1 MKLEAG
7 KGTKSPAIHAFQK
20 RLALVPPLLPLNG
33 VMKKDWRATIV
44 RFGLVGR
51 LGLALLLL
59 LVSAAPATAA
69 INLVTSAKA
78 SGPNVGAASPW
89 YLQVDVN
96 TPGNS
101 TVVVAVAV
109 KNTAVTPGSVTDS
122 GGSLYVLLA
131 DQIVNVTYARV
142 TLWATVAAG
151 AKNSTWV
158 RVNTCCT
165 GTDMVAA
172 VASYSGVVS
181 LGSAV
186 KAFTSPASSTAQISV
201 PTSDANSWV
210 VAAMATAGNSTLGGS
225 TGNLRQN
232 AIANATVG
240 GALMDN
246 TSATPVSNTLSILP
260 TPQYT
265 AMAAVELRTVPG
277 ISLLG
282 TPVSSAVS
290 NNVCTMSGIPAA
302 GINLPGKVNV
312 VVVAFGATGGN
323 NSVSTITENPGPNT
337 YTQRAVINGGATART
352 EIWTASGGTGTVNV
366 TLPGSVKVACAVATY
381 VGVAAFGSTTTASG
395 TTTNPSTAA
404 LTTQDYNN
412 VVVGGF
418 AWTGATTATA
428 FAGGGT
434 LEKSAATS
442 GGSGNTTVALVDK
455 TSTTTASLTTQAT
468 HGSGQWAVAALEL
481 RASRSG
487 WNYTTGGA
495 NMAPPALDPW
505 NNIVVAGSNDN
516 KLHVLADTDGLQK
529 FAPFAGAAGPIASR
543 PTVIPAGYSTTGLN
557 IAYFGSQDGYVYAV
571 DTATGTQVAGW
582 NKVLLPTTGGMVQ
595 GGVAI
600 GLKAGGLTAL
610 THDLVFVGTSNV
622 SSDANYKSDNKVY
635 ALDGNNGNVV
645 WTFAPSSPG
654 MDIISSTPYVDYA
667 NSAVWV
673 TSRSNTNS
681 QPSVWKLRLS
691 DGLLLASWSKVQG
704 GASPLGDI
712 DSAPNGSADGSVV
725 YVGTNGG
732 TINAIK
738 TGASYTG
745 LDPAGSIVTYTPV
758 STAPCNC
765 TGAGT
770 VKMPWWLSFSMPDT
784 IIFSRNATVHSVS
797 FNGTTTFTPN
807 WTVTPTGA
815 PTSVSG
821 PVDDGVNH
829 YIYVGGSDGKVH
841 QLDLTSNG
849 TDTKQLPVSA
859 STPTLGDPTFNAD
872 LNLLYIGGTDG
883 RTYTFQVP
891 LPLP

>member
-1 MKLEAG
+1 MN
-7 KGTKSPAIHAFQK
+7 
-20 RLALVPPLLPLNG
+20 R
-33 VMKKDWRATIV
+33 DWRVTTV
-44 RFGLVGR
+44 GFGLVGR
-51 LGLALLLL
+51 IGLTL
-59 LVSAAPATAA
+59 LVLLASAAPAAAA

-89 YLQVDVN
+89 YLQVNVN

-101 TVVVAVAV
+101 TVVVAVAI
-109 KNTAVTPGSVTDS
+109 KNTAVAPGSVTDS
-122 GGSLYVLLA
+122 GGSVYVLLA
-131 DQIVNVTYARV
+131 DQIVNVSYARV
-142 TLWATVAAG
+142 QLWSTVAAG

-158 RVNTCCT
+158 KVNTCCT

-181 LGSAV
+181 LGTV
-186 KAFTSPASSTAQISV
+186 FKTFTATATTTAPISV
-201 PTSDANSWV
+201 TTLDANNWV
-210 VAAMATAGNSTLGGS
+210 VAAMATARGTLPGGS
-225 TGNLRQN
+225 PGNLRQK
-232 AIANATVG
+232 AVANATVG

-246 TSATPVSNTLSILP
+246 WSATPAAVSNTMTVSP
-260 TPQYT
+260 GQYT

-277 ISLLG
+277 IYNIWSSSNATAASSCNAG
-282 TPVSSAVS
+282 TP
-290 NNVCTMSGIPAA
+290 TA
-302 GINLPGKVNV
+302 GGTDLIGKVNV
-312 VVVAFGATGGN
+312 VTVALGSSTVSVTSINDFG
-323 NSVSTITENPGPNT
+323 ST
-337 YTQRAVINGGATART
+337 YTKQASFNGGTTTRI
-352 EIWTASGGTGTVNV
+352 EIWAAPVSPTASGSVTVYNS
-366 TLPGSVKVACAVATY
+366 GSASTKIACALATY
-381 VGVAAFGSTTTASG
+381 VGVAGFGSTTSASG
-395 TTTNPSTAA
+395 TTSNPSTAA
-404 LTTQDYNN
+404 LTTQDPNN

-418 AWTGATTATA
+418 AWTGTQAAGCTT
-428 FAGGGT
+428 GT
-434 LEKSAATS
+434 FRQSAQTS
-442 GGSGNTTVALVDK
+442 GAAIGLCDR
-455 TSTTTASLTTQAT
+455 TSTTTGSLTTQAT
-468 HGSGQWAVAALEL
+468 HVSGQWAAAALEL

-516 KLHVLADTDGLQK
+516 KLHVLADADGLQK

-543 PTVIPAGYSTTGLN
+543 PTVIPASYSTKGLN

-571 DTATGTQVAGW
+571 DTSAGTQVWKSA
-582 NKVLLPTTGGMVQ
+582 LLPTTGGMVQ
-595 GGVAI
+595 GGVGI
-600 GLKAGGLTAL
+600 GLKAGGLAITN
-610 THDLVFVGTSNV
+610 DLIFAGTSNV
-622 SSDANYKSDNKVY
+622 SGDANYKIDNKVY
-635 ALDGNNGNVV
+635 ALDGNTGDTV
-645 WTFAPSSPG
+645 WTFPPSSPG

-691 DGLLLASWSKVQG
+691 DGVLLASWSKVQG

-745 LDPAGSIVTYTPV
+745 LDPAGSIVTYTPI
-758 STAPCNC
+758 STTPCNC

-821 PVDDGVNH
+821 PVDDGVNT
-829 YIYVGGSDGKVH
+829 YIYIGGSDGKVH
-841 QLDLTSNG
+841 QLLQSNG
-849 TDTKQLPVSA
+849 NDTKQLPVSA
-859 STPTLGDPTFNAD
+859 STPTLGDPTFNTD
-872 LNLLYIGGTDG
+872 LNLLYVGGTDG

-891 LPLP
+891 LP

>member
-1 MKLEAG
+1 
-7 KGTKSPAIHAFQK
+7 
-20 RLALVPPLLPLNG
+20 
-33 VMKKDWRATIV
+33 
-44 RFGLVGR
+44 
-51 LGLALLLL
+51 
-59 LVSAAPATAA
+59 
-69 INLVTSAKA
+69 VT
-78 SGPNVGAASPW
+78 
-89 YLQVDVN
+89 
-96 TPGNS
+96 
-101 TVVVAVAV
+101 
-109 KNTAVTPGSVTDS
+109 
-122 GGSLYVLLA
+122 
-131 DQIVNVTYARV
+131 
-142 TLWATVAAG
+142 
-151 AKNSTWV
+151 
-158 RVNTCCT
+158 
-165 GTDMVAA
+165 
-172 VASYSGVVS
+172 
-181 LGSAV
+181 
-186 KAFTSPASSTAQISV
+186 
-201 PTSDANSWV
+201 TSDANSWV

-282 TPVSSAVS
+282 SSSNQNGGGNSCNAGTPV
-290 NNVCTMSGIPAA
+290 A
-302 GINLPGKVNV
+302 GGTNLVGKVNV
-312 VVVAFGATGGN
+312 LTVAFGSSS
-323 NSVSTITENPGPNT
+323 NSVTSINDFGST
-337 YTQRAVINGGATART
+337 YTQKAVMNGGTTARI
-352 EIWTASGGTGTVNV
+352 EIWAAPVSPTASGSVVAYLSGNV
-366 TLPGSVKVACAVATY
+366 KAACAVATY

-434 LEKSAATS
+434 FEKGAATS

-807 WTVTPTGA
+807 WTVIPTGA

-829 YIYVGGSDGKVH
+829 YIYIGGSDGKV
-841 QLDLTSNG
+841 LTSNG
-849 TDTKQLPVSA
+849 SDTKQLPVSA
-859 STPTLGDPTFNAD
+859 STPTLGEPTFNMD
-872 LNLLYIGGTDG
+872 LNLLYVGGTDG

>member
-1 MKLEAG
+1 MK
-7 KGTKSPAIHAFQK
+7 
-20 RLALVPPLLPLNG
+20 RN
-33 VMKKDWRATIV
+33 WRVTTV

-51 LGLALLLL
+51 LGLILLPLL
-59 LVSAAPATAA
+59 ASAAPAAAA
-69 INLVTSAKA
+69 INVLTSAKA
-78 SGPNVGAASPW
+78 AGTNIGAASPW
-89 YLQVDVN
+89 NLQVNVN

-109 KNTAVTPGSVTDS
+109 KNTAVIPSSVTDS

-131 DQIVNVTYARV
+131 DQIVNVSAARV
-142 TLWATVAAG
+142 QLWSTGAAG
-151 AKNSTWV
+151 AKSSTWV
-158 RVNTCCT
+158 KVNTCCT
-165 GTDMVAA
+165 GTDMVAG

-181 LGSAV
+181 LGTVV
-186 KAFTSPASSTAQISV
+186 KAFTATASTTPTSSV
-201 PTSDANSWV
+201 TTSDANNWV
-210 VAAMATAGNSTLGGS
+210 VSAMATAGNLTLGSS
-225 TGNLRQN
+225 TGNLRQS
-232 AIANATVG
+232 AIANATIG

-246 TSATPVSNTLSILP
+246 TSATPAAVSNTLTVSSP
-260 TPQYT
+260 GQYT

-277 ISLLG
+277 IYIIGSQSSQNGGG
-282 TPVSSAVS
+282 TTCNAGTAVAQGTDL
-290 NNVCTMSGIPAA
+290 V
-302 GINLPGKVNV
+302 GKVNV
-312 VVVAFGATGGN
+312 VVVAVGSSSASVTTVQENSGNSGYTKRAFLTAGA
-323 NSVSTITENPGPNT
+323 
-337 YTQRAVINGGATART
+337 ARI
-352 EIWTASGGTGTVNV
+352 EIWTAPVALAATGSIIATLSATV
-366 TLPGSVKVACAVATY
+366 KAACAHATY
-381 VGVAAFGSTTTASG
+381 VGVAGFGSTTTASG
-395 TTTNPSTAA
+395 TNANPSTAA
-404 LTTQDYNN
+404 LTTQDPNN

-418 AWTGATTATA
+418 AWTSTAASGSSCGTGTLRQTAAATTAA
-428 FAGGGT
+428 
-434 LEKSAATS
+434 
-442 GGSGNTTVALVDK
+442 VALCDT
-455 TSTTTASLTTQAT
+455 TSPATASLTTQPT
-468 HGSGQWAVAALEL
+468 HVSGQWAAAALEL
-481 RASRSG
+481 RATRSG

-495 NMAPPALDPW
+495 NMAPPALDPRH
-505 NNIVVAGSNDN
+505 NIVVAGSNDN

-529 FAPFAGAAGPIASR
+529 FAQFAGAAGPIASR
-543 PTVIPAGYSTTGLN
+543 PTVIPASYSTTGLN

-807 WTVTPTGA
+807 WTVIPTGA

-849 TDTKQLPVSA
+849 SDTKQLPVSA
-859 STPTLGDPTFNAD
+859 STPTLGEPTFNMD
-872 LNLLYIGGTDG
+872 LNLLYVGGTDG

>member
-1 MKLEAG
+1 M
-7 KGTKSPAIHAFQK
+7 
-20 RLALVPPLLPLNG
+20 
-33 VMKKDWRATIV
+33 
-44 RFGLVGR
+44 
-51 LGLALLLL
+51 
-59 LVSAAPATAA
+59 
-69 INLVTSAKA
+69 
-78 SGPNVGAASPW
+78 
-89 YLQVDVN
+89 DVN

-201 PTSDANSWV
+201 TTSDANSWV

-282 TPVSSAVS
+282 SSSNQNGGGNSCNAGTPV
-290 NNVCTMSGIPAA
+290 A
-302 GINLPGKVNV
+302 GGTNLVGKVNV
-312 VVVAFGATGGN
+312 LTVAFGSSS
-323 NSVSTITENPGPNT
+323 NSVTSINDFGST
-337 YTQRAVINGGATART
+337 YTQKAVMNGGTTARI
-352 EIWTASGGTGTVNV
+352 EIWAAPVSPTASGSVVAYLSGNV
-366 TLPGSVKVACAVATY
+366 QAACAVATY

-434 LEKSAATS
+434 FEKGAATS

-770 VKMPWWLSFSMPDT
+770 VKMPWWLNFSMPDT